1 MIQQIQR
8 QQYMDIVKARK
19 RKPAAKSRYLV
30 FEGVNGKYYRCDKT
44 GMPAL
49 KEMWAFNKQLK
60 ATIDKQ
66 RKLF

>member
-1 MIQQIQR
+1 MEII
-8 QQYMDIVKARK
+8 KSRK
-19 RKPAAKSRYLV
+19 RRPMAKSRYLV

-49 KEMWAFNKQLK
+49 KEMWAYNKELK
-60 ATIDKQ
+60 ANVDKQ